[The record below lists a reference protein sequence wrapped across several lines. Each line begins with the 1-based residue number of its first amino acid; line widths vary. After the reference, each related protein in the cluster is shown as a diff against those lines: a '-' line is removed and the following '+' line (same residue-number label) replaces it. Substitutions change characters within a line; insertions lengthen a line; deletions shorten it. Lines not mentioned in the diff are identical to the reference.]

1 MSRRRP
7 VMVPVDLTLE
17 ESARDW
23 LVRRSAEKGLT
34 PERYLQRLVLWE
46 RRKDERSRGLG

>member
-1 MSRRRP
+1 MGRRRP
-7 VMVPVDLTLE
+7 VMMPVDLTLE

-34 PERYLQRLVLWE
+34 PERYLQRLVLFE
-46 RRKDERSRGLG
+46 RRKHERTWGRT